1 MGFVR
6 IPPMRI
12 VNPSRTNRHLPT
24 TKLPLSKRRK
34 PAPPPADVQEALI
47 AALKNGRNT
56 AAMVEYIDAI
66 ATVPFSSDIYEISFK
81 GGNNEILYVSKDG
94 GYIFQ
99 ADIIAVPDALNITR
113 ERREAIAA
121 AKGLATE
128 EAPAQPAAKSA
139 DDPPAK
145 PGKKTGDGQFAA
157 LASELALKETK
168 GDGKRRLWIMT
179 APDCSMC
186 KTLEEQIGSISDVT
200 LYRYLYTA
208 DDSTTQRAIAI
219 TCHHN
224 PNEAL
229 RDYLLYGLASEDKP
243 DEACATA
250 AADKLRRIREETGS
264 SADRAELPVLFF
276 PDGEETRVLPADSD
290 ELDRWITMHQAA
302 KTDGD
307 KTEDKRDDTPAAAPD
322 NATPASDTNDSDPAP
337 TDSAVDLSDSDSS
350 SEKTA
355 PLDASQPPQPPAS
368 EAPAA
373 PAAETPAAPGSDNRP
388 PAVQVLRP
396 Q

>member
-1 MGFVR
+1 
-6 IPPMRI
+6 MRKTLLSLALLAA
-12 VNPSRTNRHLPT
+12 PFATAQQSEPLP
-24 TKLPLSKRRK
+24 
-34 PAPPPADVQEALI
+34 QETLDTI
-47 AALKNGRNT
+47 IQNLKNGRNT
-56 AAMVEYIDAI
+56 AAMVEYIDSI
-66 ATVPFSSDIYEISFK
+66 NRVPFSDDIYEITYK
-81 GGNNEILYVSKDG
+81 DKNNEILYVSKDG

-99 ADIIAVPDALNITR
+99 ADIIAVPDALNISR
-113 ERREAIAA
+113 ERRDALAA
-121 AKGLATE
+121 AKGLANT
-128 EAPAQPAAKSA
+128 ADPAPAAKSA

-145 PGKKTGDGQFAA
+145 PGKKAGDGQFAA
-157 LASELALKETK
+157 PASELALKEAK

-200 LYRYLYTA
+200 LYRYLYTH
-208 DDSTTQRAIAI
+208 DDSSTQRAIAI

-250 AADKLRRIREETGS
+250 AADKLRRIREEIGDN
-264 SADRAELPVLFF
+264 ADRAELPVLFF

-322 NATPASDTNDSDPAP
+322 NDTPATTSDTNDSDPAP

-373 PAAETPAAPGSDNRP
+373 PATETPAAPGGDNKP

>member
-1 MGFVR
+1 MK
-6 IPPMRI
+6 
-12 VNPSRTNRHLPT
+12 
-24 TKLPLSKRRK
+24 KLTLLILLASHFATAADFQ
-34 PAPPPADVQEALI
+34 PAPPPEDVQEALL

-99 ADIIAVPDALNITR
+99 ADIIAVPDALNISR
-113 ERREAIAA
+113 ERRDALAA
-121 AKGLATE
+121 AKGLANT
-128 EAPAQPAAKSA
+128 ADPAPAAKSA

-145 PGKKTGDGQFAA
+145 PGKKAGDGQFAA
-157 LASELALKETK
+157 PATELALKEIK
-168 GDGKRRLWIMT
+168 GDGNRRLWLMT

-200 LYRYLYTA
+200 LYRYLYTH
-208 DDSTTQRAIAI
+208 DDSSTQRAIAI

-276 PDGEETRVLPADSD
+276 PDGEETRVLAADSD

-307 KTEDKRDDTPAAAPD
+307 KTESKSDDTPAAAPD

-373 PAAETPAAPGSDNRP
+373 PAAETPAAPGGDNRP

>member
-1 MGFVR
+1 MKKTLALLILLAIAPARAADFQ
-6 IPPMRI
+6 
-12 VNPSRTNRHLPT
+12 
-24 TKLPLSKRRK
+24 

-128 EAPAQPAAKSA
+128 EAPTPPAAKSA

-145 PGKKTGDGQFAA
+145 PGKKPGDGQFAA
-157 LASELALKETK
+157 LASELALKEVK
-168 GDGKRRLWIMT
+168 GDGKRRLWLMT

-276 PDGEETRVLPADSD
+276 PDGEETRVLAADSD

-307 KTEDKRDDTPAAAPD
+307 KTESKSDDTPAAAPD
-322 NATPASDTNDSDPAP
+322 NATPATASDTNDSDPAP
-337 TDSAVDLSDSDSS
+337 TDSAVDVSD

-373 PAAETPAAPGSDNRP
+373 PATETPAAPGGDNRP

>member
-1 MGFVR
+1 MK
-6 IPPMRI
+6 
-12 VNPSRTNRHLPT
+12 
-24 TKLPLSKRRK
+24 KLTLLILLAIAPARAADFQ
-34 PAPPPADVQEALI
+34 PAPPPADVQEALL

-99 ADIIAVPDALNITR
+99 ADIIAVPDALNISR
-113 ERREAIAA
+113 ERRDALAA
-121 AKGLATE
+121 AKGLANT
-128 EAPAQPAAKSA
+128 ADPAPAAKSA

-145 PGKKTGDGQFAA
+145 PGKKAGDGQFAA

-200 LYRYLYTA
+200 LYRYLYTH
-208 DDSTTQRAIAI
+208 DDSSTQRAIAI

-276 PDGEETRVLPADSD
+276 PDGEETRVLAADSD

-302 KTDGD
+302 KTDSD

-322 NATPASDTNDSDPAP
+322 NATPATASDTNDSDPAP
-337 TDSAVDLSDSDSS
+337 TD

>member
-1 MGFVR
+1 MK
-6 IPPMRI
+6 
-12 VNPSRTNRHLPT
+12 
-24 TKLPLSKRRK
+24 KLTLLILLASHFATAADFQ
-34 PAPPPADVQEALI
+34 PAPPPEDVQEALL

-200 LYRYLYTA
+200 LYRYLYTH
-208 DDSTTQRAIAI
+208 DDSSTQRAIAI

-322 NATPASDTNDSDPAP
+322 NATPASDTNDSDPAL